1 MIRYLKA
8 IRLLRE
14 FRQAEA
20 QDKPLE
26 KLFEAER
33 IFNEPVL
40 QKSFDRFKK
49 SAVADK
55 VFAADKELI
64 NIQSDREYL
73 MSLPEGSLGREFLS
87 FMDENLDFYAGY
99 QYDMYKNAWA
109 DALEDE
115 EKKRFMSRLFACH
128 DFVHLTVGW
137 SRMILGEA
145 HAAAFHST
153 PHQNDSNSFK
163 FLVTVGHI
171 KVLATAKDLK
181 TLWMFIKSI
190 REAKRLSKKIPFIAT
205 IDWESMMAM
214 PLEEVKKKIGVS
226 EDDIKNYR
234 ALQLRYSSVHSDLFK
249 AEYNE
254 LAKKQYEICSGP
266 NAQEIKSVVAT
277 TI

>member
-20 QDKPLE
+20 QDKPLD

-40 QKSFDRFKK
+40 LKSFERFKK

-55 VFAADKELI
+55 VFDADKELI
-64 NIQSDREYL
+64 DIQSNREYL

-99 QYDMYKNAWA
+99 QYDMYKNAWV
-109 DALEDE
+109 DALDSE

-153 PHQNDSNSFK
+153 PYQNDSNSFK
-163 FLVTVGHI
+163 FLVTVGHL
-171 KVLATAKDLK
+171 KVLTTAKDLK

-190 REAKRLSKKIPFIAT
+190 REAKKLSKKIPFIAT
-205 IDWESMMAM
+205 IDWESMMAL

-234 ALQLRYSSVHSDLFK
+234 ALQLRYSTVHSNLFK

-277 TI
+277 QI

>member
-26 KLFEAER
+26 KLFEAEK

-40 QKSFDRFKK
+40 QKSFERFKK

-64 NIQSDREYL
+64 HIQSDREYL

-99 QYDMYKNAWA
+99 QYDMYKDAWA
-109 DALEDE
+109 DAIDSE

-234 ALQLRYSSVHSDLFK
+234 ALQLRYSTVHSDLFK

>member
-1 MIRYLKA
+1 
-8 IRLLRE
+8 
-14 FRQAEA
+14 
-20 QDKPLE
+20 
-26 KLFEAER
+26 
-33 IFNEPVL
+33 
-40 QKSFDRFKK
+40 
-49 SAVADK
+49 
-55 VFAADKELI
+55 
-64 NIQSDREYL
+64 
-73 MSLPEGSLGREFLS
+73 
-87 FMDENLDFYAGY
+87 MDENLDFYAGY
-99 QYDMYKNAWA
+99 QYDMYKNAWV
-109 DALEDE
+109 DALDSE

-153 PHQNDSNSFK
+153 PYQNDSNSFK
-163 FLVTVGHI
+163 FLVTVGHL
-171 KVLATAKDLK
+171 KVLTTAKDLK

-190 REAKRLSKKIPFIAT
+190 REAKKLSKKIPFIAT
-205 IDWESMMAM
+205 IDWESMMAL

-234 ALQLRYSSVHSDLFK
+234 ALQLRYSTVHSNLFK

-277 TI
+277 QI

>member
-20 QDKPLE
+20 QDKPLD

-40 QKSFDRFKK
+40 QKSFVRFKK
-49 SAVADK
+49 STVANK
-55 VFAADKELI
+55 VFTADKELI
-64 NIQSDREYL
+64 DIQSNREYL

-109 DALEDE
+109 DVLDSKD
-115 EKKRFMSRLFACH
+115 KKRFMSRLFACH

-153 PHQNDSNSFK
+153 PYQNDSNSFK
-163 FLVTVGHI
+163 FLVAVGHI
-171 KVLATAKDLK
+171 KVLVTTKDLK

-214 PLEEVKKKIGVS
+214 PLEEVKKKIDIS
-226 EDDIKNYR
+226 DADIKNYR
-234 ALQLRYSSVHSDLFK
+234 ALQLRYHTVHSDLFK

-266 NAQEIKSVVAT
+266 NAQEIKSMVAT
-277 TI
+277 AI

>member
-49 SAVADK
+49 SAIADK
-55 VFAADKELI
+55 VFTADKELI
-64 NIQSDREYL
+64 NIQSDRKYL
-73 MSLPEGSLGREFLS
+73 MSLQEGSLGREFLS

-234 ALQLRYSSVHSDLFK
+234 ALQLRYSTVHSDLFK

-266 NAQEIKSVVAT
+266 NAQEIKSLVAT

>member
-20 QDKPLE
+20 QDKPLD

-40 QKSFDRFKK
+40 QKSFERFKK

-55 VFAADKELI
+55 VFVAEKELI
-64 NIQSDREYL
+64 DIQSNREYL
-73 MSLPEGSLGREFLS
+73 MSLPEGSLGREFLN

-99 QYDMYKNAWA
+99 QYDMYKNAWV
-109 DALEDE
+109 DALDCDE
-115 EKKRFMSRLFACH
+115 KRRFMSRLFACH

-153 PHQNDSNSFK
+153 PYQNDSNSFK
-163 FLVTVGHI
+163 FLVSVGHL
-171 KVLATAKDLK
+171 KVITTTKDFK

-190 REAKRLSKKIPFIAT
+190 REAKHLSKKIPFIAT

-234 ALQLRYSSVHSDLFK
+234 ALQLRYRTVHSTLFK

-277 TI
+277 EI

>member
-40 QKSFDRFKK
+40 QKSFERFKK
-49 SAVADK
+49 SAVAEK

-73 MSLPEGSLGREFLS
+73 MSLPKGSLGREFLS

-99 QYDMYKNAWA
+99 QYDMYKDAWA
-109 DALEDE
+109 DAIDSE

-153 PHQNDSNSFK
+153 SHQNDSNSFK
-163 FLVTVGHI
+163 FLVAVGHI

-190 REAKRLSKKIPFIAT
+190 REAKQLSKKIPFIAT
-205 IDWESMMAM
+205 IDWESMMAL

-234 ALQLRYSSVHSDLFK
+234 ALQLRYSTVHADLFK

>member
-14 FRQAEA
+14 FREAPA
-20 QDKPLE
+20 QDKPLD

-33 IFNEPVL
+33 LFNEPVL
-40 QKSFDRFKK
+40 ESTFAKFEQSP
-49 SAVADK
+49 VAGK
-55 VFAADKELI
+55 VFAADRELI
-64 NIQSDREYL
+64 DIQSDREYL
-73 MSLPEGSLGREFLS
+73 RSLPEGSLGREFLA

-109 DALEDE
+109 DAIDTE

-153 PHQNDSNSFK
+153 SYQNDSNSFK
-163 FLVTVGHI
+163 FLVSVGHL
-171 KVLATAKDLK
+171 KVLNTTKDLK
-181 TLWMFIKSI
+181 TFWMFVKSI
-190 REAKRLSKKIPFIAT
+190 REAKKLSKKIPFIAT

-214 PLEEVKKKIGVS
+214 PLEDVKKKIGVS
-226 EDDIKNYR
+226 EADIKNYR
-234 ALQLRYSSVHSDLFK
+234 ALQQRYRTVHGDLFK
-249 AEYNE
+249 AEYDE

-266 NAQEIKSVVAT
+266 NAKELQSVVAT
-277 TI
+277 EI